1 MWFRALVINQGTFH
15 QSELL
20 QYAVRVMS
28 KIRHKKQ
35 AAKRQSVMTM
45 DERHKRI
52 LDLLEAE
59 GEIKVEDLA
68 DRLSVSQV
76 TMRKDLD
83 ILETQGLVERIHG
96 SAIFSQRNRFNVAF
110 LEELQTQATAKKLIA
125 QAAVDYIKEG
135 DSIILDAGTTTFWLA
150 QALVGKFKSL
160 LVIANSL
167 PAALELSKAGYKIL
181 LIGGEVLNHSLALT
195 GPITVN
201 NLESY
206 HVDRAFLGTSGI
218 SLSHGYSTAD
228 SNDADVKEQM
238 IRAAEKTYILT
249 DSSKFERNCLVSFA
263 DFSDIHLTITDS
275 GIPSKV
281 FKEFQKRGIEL
292 RVVGSRV
299 NGTQAP
305 QVGN

>member
-1 MWFRALVINQGTFH
+1 
-15 QSELL
+15 
-20 QYAVRVMS
+20 MS

-35 AAKRQSVMTM
+35 ATKRHKVDSVMTM
-45 DERHKRI
+45 EDRHKRI

-59 GEIKVEDLA
+59 AKIKVEDLA
-68 DRLSVSQV
+68 DRLEVSQV

-83 ILETQGLVERIHG
+83 ILEEQGLVERTHG
-96 SAIFSQRNRFNVAF
+96 SAIFSQRSRFQGAF
-110 LEELQTQATAKKLIA
+110 LEELQKQTTAKKLIA

-150 QALVGKFKSL
+150 QALAGKFKSL
-160 LVIANSL
+160 LVITNSL
-167 PAALELSKAGYKIL
+167 PAALELSKAGHKIL
-181 LIGGEVLNHSLALT
+181 LMGGEVLNHGLALT
-195 GPITVN
+195 GPLTVN

-238 IRAAEKTYILT
+238 IRAAEETYILT

-275 GIPSKV
+275 GISSKI

-292 RVVGSRV
+292 RVVDSRV
-299 NGTQAP
+299 NGTP
-305 QVGN
+305 VP

>member
-1 MWFRALVINQGTFH
+1 
-15 QSELL
+15 
-20 QYAVRVMS
+20 MS
-28 KIRHKKQ
+28 KTRHKKQ
-35 AAKRQSVMTM
+35 AAKRHKVDSVMTM

-68 DRLSVSQV
+68 DRLNVSQV

-83 ILETQGLVERIHG
+83 VLETQGLVERIHG
-96 SAIFSQRNRFNVAF
+96 SAIFSQHNRFNVAF
-110 LEELQTQATAKKLIA
+110 LAELQTQATAKKLIA

-150 QALVGKFKSL
+150 QALAGKFKSL
-160 LVIANSL
+160 LVITNSL

-181 LIGGEVLNHSLALT
+181 LVGGEVLNNSLALT

-218 SLSHGYSTAD
+218 SLAHGYSTAD

-275 GIPSKV
+275 GISSKI
-281 FKEFQKRGIEL
+281 FNEFHKRGIEL
-292 RVVGSRV
+292 RVVGSRL
-299 NGTQAP
+299 NGTQP
-305 QVGN
+305 P

>member
-1 MWFRALVINQGTFH
+1 
-15 QSELL
+15 
-20 QYAVRVMS
+20 MS

-35 AAKRQSVMTM
+35 AVRNQSVMTM
-45 DERHKRI
+45 NERHKRI
-52 LDLLEAE
+52 LDLLGAE
-59 GEIKVEDLA
+59 GEIKVEKLA
-68 DRLSVSQV
+68 DRLDVSQV

-125 QAAVDYIKEG
+125 QAAVEYIKEG
-135 DSIILDAGTTTFWLA
+135 DSIILDAGTTTYWLA
-150 QALVGKFKSL
+150 QALAGKFKSL
-160 LVIANSL
+160 LVITNSL
-167 PAALELSKAGYKIL
+167 PAAMELSKAGYRIL
-181 LIGGEVLNHSLALT
+181 LVGGEVLSHSLALT
-195 GPITVN
+195 GPVTVN

-238 IRAAEKTYILT
+238 IRAAEETYVLT

-275 GIPSKV
+275 GISSKV
-281 FKEFQKRGIEL
+281 FAEFQKRGIKL
-292 RVVGSRV
+292 RIADSRV
-299 NGTQAP
+299 NGTPMA
-305 QVGN
+305 QVGPH

>member
-1 MWFRALVINQGTFH
+1 
-15 QSELL
+15 
-20 QYAVRVMS
+20 
-28 KIRHKKQ
+28 
-35 AAKRQSVMTM
+35 MTM

-52 LDLLEAE
+52 LDLLGAE

-68 DRLSVSQV
+68 DRLNVSQV

-110 LEELQTQATAKKLIA
+110 LEELRTQATAKKLIA

-150 QALVGKFKSL
+150 QALAGKFKSL
-160 LVIANSL
+160 LVITNSL

-181 LIGGEVLNHSLALT
+181 LVGGEVLNHSLALT

-249 DSSKFERNCLVSFA
+249 DSSKFERKCLVSFA

-275 GIPSKV
+275 GISSKV
-281 FKEFQKRGIEL
+281 FREFQKRGIEL
-292 RVVGSRV
+292 RVVDSRV
-299 NGTQAP
+299 NGTPFP
-305 QVGN
+305 QLGS

>member
-1 MWFRALVINQGTFH
+1 
-15 QSELL
+15 
-20 QYAVRVMS
+20 
-28 KIRHKKQ
+28 
-35 AAKRQSVMTM
+35 MTM

-68 DRLSVSQV
+68 DRLDVSQV

-110 LEELQTQATAKKLIA
+110 LGELQTQATAKKLIA
-125 QAAVDYIKEG
+125 QAAVDYIKES

-150 QALVGKFKSL
+150 QALVGKKLRSL
-160 LVIANSL
+160 LVITNSL
-167 PAALELSKAGYKIL
+167 PAAFELSKAGYKIL

-238 IRAAEKTYILT
+238 IRAAEETYILS

-275 GIPSKV
+275 GISSKV
-281 FKEFQKRGIEL
+281 FREFQKRGIEL
-292 RVVGSRV
+292 HVVDSRV
-299 NGTQAP
+299 NGTP
-305 QVGN
+305 VPGMGN

>member
-1 MWFRALVINQGTFH
+1 
-15 QSELL
+15 
-20 QYAVRVMS
+20 MS
-28 KIRHKKQ
+28 KIRHKKR
-35 AAKRQSVMTM
+35 AAIRQSVMTM

-59 GEIKVEDLA
+59 GEIKVEALA
-68 DRLSVSQV
+68 DRLNVSQV

-150 QALVGKFKSL
+150 QALAGKKLKSL
-160 LVIANSL
+160 LVITNSL
-167 PAALELSKAGYKIL
+167 PAAFELSKAGYKIL

-206 HVDRAFLGTSGI
+206 HVNRAFLGTSGI

-238 IRAAEKTYILT
+238 IRAAEETYILS

-275 GIPSKV
+275 GISSKV
-281 FKEFQKRGIEL
+281 FREFQKRGIEL
-292 RVVGSRV
+292 RVVDSRV
-299 NGTQAP
+299 KGTQVP
-305 QVGN
+305 GMGN

>member
-1 MWFRALVINQGTFH
+1 MRDAMN
-15 QSELL
+15 
-20 QYAVRVMS
+20 R
-28 KIRHKKQ
+28 IRHKKQ
-35 AAKRQSVMTM
+35 AAKGQSVMTM
-45 DERHKRI
+45 NERQKRI

-59 GEIKVEDLA
+59 GEIKVENLA
-68 DRLSVSQV
+68 DRLNVSQV

-96 SAIFSQRNRFNVAF
+96 SAIFSQRTRFNTGF

-160 LVIANSL
+160 LVITNSL
-167 PAALELSKAGYKIL
+167 PAAFELSKAGYKIL

-263 DFSDIHLTITDS
+263 DFADIHLTITDS

-281 FKEFQKRGIEL
+281 FKEFQKRGVEL
-292 RVVGSRV
+292 RVVDSRV
-299 NGTQAP
+299 NGTQ
-305 QVGN
+305 VLGRGN

>member
-1 MWFRALVINQGTFH
+1 MGT
-15 QSELL
+15 SIRGE
-20 QYAVRVMS
+20 VMS

-35 AAKRQSVMTM
+35 TVKRRKADSGLTM
-45 DERHKRI
+45 EERHKRI

-59 GEIKVEDLA
+59 SEIKVEDLA
-68 DRLSVSQV
+68 DRLNVSQV

-83 ILETQGLVERIHG
+83 VLEKRGLVERIHG
-96 SAIFSQRNRFNVAF
+96 SAIFSQRNRFNGSF

-125 QAAVDYIKEG
+125 NAAVDYIKEG

-150 QALVGKFKSL
+150 QALAGKFKSL
-160 LVIANSL
+160 LVITNSL
-167 PAALELSKAGYKIL
+167 AAALELSKAGYKIL

-195 GPITVN
+195 GPLTVN

-218 SLSHGYSTAD
+218 SLSHGFSTAD

-275 GIPSKV
+275 GIPPKV
-281 FKEFQKRGIEL
+281 CREFEKRGVEL
-292 RVVGSRV
+292 RIVNSRV
-299 NGTQAP
+299 NGTP
-305 QVGN
+305 VP

>member
-1 MWFRALVINQGTFH
+1 
-15 QSELL
+15 
-20 QYAVRVMS
+20 
-28 KIRHKKQ
+28 
-35 AAKRQSVMTM
+35 MTM
-45 DERHKRI
+45 DERQKRI

-59 GEIKVEDLA
+59 GEIKVENLA
-68 DRLSVSQV
+68 DRLNVSQV

-96 SAIFSQRNRFNVAF
+96 SAIFSQRTRFNGAF

-150 QALVGKFKSL
+150 QALAGKFKSL
-160 LVIANSL
+160 LVITNSL
-167 PAALELSKAGYKIL
+167 PAAFELSKAGYKIL

-263 DFSDIHLTITDS
+263 DFSDIHLTITDG
-275 GIPSKV
+275 GISSKV
-281 FKEFQKRGIEL
+281 LKEFQKRGIEL
-292 RVVGSRV
+292 RVVDSRV
-299 NGTQAP
+299 NGTQVP
-305 QVGN
+305 GMGN

>member
-1 MWFRALVINQGTFH
+1 
-15 QSELL
+15 
-20 QYAVRVMS
+20 MS

-35 AAKRQSVMTM
+35 AANRHKVDSVMTM

-52 LDLLEAE
+52 VDLLEAE
-59 GEIKVEDLA
+59 SEIKVEDLA

-125 QAAVDYIKEG
+125 QAAVYYIKEG

-160 LVIANSL
+160 LVITNSL
-167 PAALELSKAGYKIL
+167 PAAFELSKAGYKIL
-181 LIGGEVLNHSLALT
+181 LIGGEVLSHSLALT

-238 IRAAEKTYILT
+238 IRAAEETYILT

-275 GIPSKV
+275 GISSKV

-292 RVVGSRV
+292 RVVGSRM
-299 NGTQAP
+299 NGTQVP

>member
-1 MWFRALVINQGTFH
+1 MYLSSI
-15 QSELL
+15 
-20 QYAVRVMS
+20 RVLFVNLGYFNMRDVMN

-59 GEIKVEDLA
+59 GEIKVENLA
-68 DRLSVSQV
+68 DRLNVSQV

-83 ILETQGLVERIHG
+83 ILETQGMVERIHG
-96 SAIFSQRNRFNVAF
+96 SAIFSQRNRFNTAF

-150 QALVGKFKSL
+150 QALAGKFKSL
-160 LVIANSL
+160 LVITNSL
-167 PAALELSKAGYKIL
+167 PAAFELSKAGYKIL

-275 GIPSKV
+275 GISSKV
-281 FKEFQKRGIEL
+281 FKEFQKRGVEL
-292 RVVGSRV
+292 RVVDSRV
-299 NGTQAP
+299 NGTQVP
-305 QVGN
+305 GMGN

>member
-1 MWFRALVINQGTFH
+1 
-15 QSELL
+15 
-20 QYAVRVMS
+20 MS
-28 KIRHKKQ
+28 NIRHKKQ
-35 AAKRQSVMTM
+35 AAKRHKVDSVMTM

-68 DRLSVSQV
+68 DRLNVSQV

-96 SAIFSQRNRFNVAF
+96 SAIFSQRNRFNTAF

-125 QAAVDYIKEG
+125 EAALDYIKEG

-150 QALVGKFKSL
+150 QALAGKFKSL
-160 LVIANSL
+160 LVITNSL

-238 IRAAEKTYILT
+238 IRAAEETYILT

-275 GIPSKV
+275 GISSKV
-281 FKEFQKRGIEL
+281 FKEFQKHGIEL
-292 RVVGSRV
+292 RVVGSTV
-299 NGTQAP
+299 NGTQVP

>member
-1 MWFRALVINQGTFH
+1 
-15 QSELL
+15 
-20 QYAVRVMS
+20 MS

-35 AAKRQSVMTM
+35 AARRQSVMTM
-45 DERHKRI
+45 NERHKHI
-52 LDLLEAE
+52 LDLLGAE
-59 GEIKVEDLA
+59 GEIKVEKLA

-83 ILETQGLVERIHG
+83 ILETQGLIERIHG
-96 SAIFSQRNRFNVAF
+96 SAIFSQRNRFHVAF

-135 DSIILDAGTTTFWLA
+135 DSIILDAGTTTYWLA
-150 QALVGKFKSL
+150 QTLAGRFKSL
-160 LVIANSL
+160 LVITNSL
-167 PAALELSKAGYKIL
+167 PAAMELSKTGYRIL
-181 LIGGEVLNHSLALT
+181 LVGGEVLSHSLALN
-195 GPITVN
+195 GPVTVN

-206 HVDRAFLGTSGI
+206 HVDRAFLATSGI

-238 IRAAEKTYILT
+238 IRAAEETYVLA

-275 GIPSKV
+275 GISSKV
-281 FKEFQKRGIEL
+281 FTEFQKHGIKL
-292 RVVGSRV
+292 RIADSKV
-299 NGTQAP
+299 NGTQMA

>member
-1 MWFRALVINQGTFH
+1 
-15 QSELL
+15 
-20 QYAVRVMS
+20 MS

-52 LDLLEAE
+52 LDLLGAE
-59 GEIKVEDLA
+59 GEIKVEHLA
-68 DRLSVSQV
+68 DRLNVSQV

-135 DSIILDAGTTTFWLA
+135 DSIILDAGTTTYWLA
-150 QALVGKFKSL
+150 QALAGKFKSL
-160 LVIANSL
+160 LVITNSL

-181 LIGGEVLNHSLALT
+181 LVGGEVLSHSLALT

-238 IRAAEKTYILT
+238 IRAAKETYILT

-275 GIPSKV
+275 GISSKV

-292 RVVGSRV
+292 RIADSRV
-299 NGTQAP
+299 NGTQVAKWTIEKRVHVQRP
-305 QVGN
+305 LSDDVLR

>member
-1 MWFRALVINQGTFH
+1 
-15 QSELL
+15 
-20 QYAVRVMS
+20 MS
-28 KIRHKKQ
+28 
-35 AAKRQSVMTM
+35 M

-59 GEIKVEDLA
+59 GEIKVEHLA
-68 DRLSVSQV
+68 DRLNVSQV
-76 TMRKDLD
+76 TTRKDLD

-96 SAIFSQRNRFNVAF
+96 SAIFSQRTRFHVAF
-110 LEELQTQATAKKLIA
+110 LEELQTQANAKKLIA
-125 QAAVDYIKEG
+125 QAAVEYIKEG

-150 QALVGKFKSL
+150 QALAGKFKSL
-160 LVIANSL
+160 LVITNSL
-167 PAALELSKAGYKIL
+167 PAAFELSKAGYKIL

-201 NLESY
+201 NLKSY

-228 SNDADVKEQM
+228 ANDADVKEQM
-238 IRAAEKTYILT
+238 IRAAEKTYILS

-275 GIPSKV
+275 GISSKV

-292 RVVGSRV
+292 RVVDSRV
-299 NGTQAP
+299 NGTQVP
-305 QVGN
+305 GMGN

>member
-1 MWFRALVINQGTFH
+1 
-15 QSELL
+15 
-20 QYAVRVMS
+20 MS
-28 KIRHKKQ
+28 KIRYKKQ
-35 AAKRQSVMTM
+35 AAKRHKVDSVMTM
-45 DERHKRI
+45 DERQKRI

-59 GEIKVEDLA
+59 GEIRVEDLA
-68 DRLSVSQV
+68 DRLNVSQV

-96 SAIFSQRNRFNVAF
+96 GAIFSQRNRFNVAF

-150 QALVGKFKSL
+150 QALAGKFKSL
-160 LVIANSL
+160 LVITNSL

-275 GIPSKV
+275 GISSKV

>member
-1 MWFRALVINQGTFH
+1 
-15 QSELL
+15 
-20 QYAVRVMS
+20 MS
-28 KIRHKKQ
+28 KIRHQKQ
-35 AAKRQSVMTM
+35 VAKRQSVMTM
-45 DERHKRI
+45 NERHQRI

-68 DRLSVSQV
+68 DRLNVSQV

-83 ILETQGLVERIHG
+83 ILETQGLLERIHG
-96 SAIFSQRNRFNVAF
+96 SAIFSQNNRLTVAF

-150 QALVGKFKSL
+150 QALAGKFKSL
-160 LVIANSL
+160 LVITNSL

-181 LIGGEVLNHSLALT
+181 LIGGEVLSHSLALT
-195 GPITVN
+195 GPLTVN

-228 SNDADVKEQM
+228 SNDADIKEQM

-275 GIPSKV
+275 GLPSKV
-281 FKEFQKRGIEL
+281 CQEFQKHGIEL
-292 RVVGSRV
+292 RIVDSRV
-299 NGTQAP
+299 NGTQVPRARLRLP
-305 QVGN
+305 PRC

>member
-1 MWFRALVINQGTFH
+1 
-15 QSELL
+15 
-20 QYAVRVMS
+20 
-28 KIRHKKQ
+28 
-35 AAKRQSVMTM
+35 MTM

-52 LDLLEAE
+52 LDLLGAE

-68 DRLSVSQV
+68 DRLNVSQV

-110 LEELQTQATAKKLIA
+110 LEELQTQATAKKMIA

-135 DSIILDAGTTTFWLA
+135 ESIILDAGTTTYWLA
-150 QALVGKFKSL
+150 QALAGKFKSL
-160 LVIANSL
+160 LVITNSL

-181 LIGGEVLNHSLALT
+181 LVGGEVLSHSLALT
-195 GPITVN
+195 GPVTVN
-201 NLESY
+201 NLENY

-238 IRAAEKTYILT
+238 IRAAEETYILT
-249 DSSKFERNCLVSFA
+249 DSSKLGRNCLLSFA
-263 DFSDIHLTITDS
+263 DFSDTRLTITDS
-275 GIPSKV
+275 GISSKV
-281 FKEFQKRGIEL
+281 LTEFQKRGIEL
-292 RVVGSRV
+292 RIADSKV
-299 NGTQAP
+299 NGTPVAK
-305 QVGN
+305 VGN

>member
-1 MWFRALVINQGTFH
+1 
-15 QSELL
+15 
-20 QYAVRVMS
+20 MS

-35 AAKRQSVMTM
+35 ATKRHRVDSAMTM
-45 DERHKRI
+45 EDRHKRI
-52 LDLLEAE
+52 IDLLEAE

-96 SAIFSQRNRFNVAF
+96 SAIFSQRNRFNTAF

-150 QALVGKFKSL
+150 QALAGKFKSL
-160 LVIANSL
+160 LVITNSL
-167 PAALELSKAGYKIL
+167 PAAFELSKAGYKIL
-181 LIGGEVLNHSLALT
+181 LMGGEVFSRSLALT
-195 GPITVN
+195 GPMAVN

-206 HVDRAFLGTSGI
+206 HVDRAFLGTSGV

-228 SNDADVKEQM
+228 SGDADVKEQM
-238 IRAAEKTYILT
+238 IRAAEETYILT

-275 GIPSKV
+275 GISSKV
-281 FKEFQKRGIEL
+281 FREFQKRGVEL
-292 RVVGSRV
+292 CVVDSRV
-299 NGTQAP
+299 NGTQVASG
-305 QVGN
+305 QLREGFSTNT

>member
-1 MWFRALVINQGTFH
+1 
-15 QSELL
+15 
-20 QYAVRVMS
+20 MS
-28 KIRHKKQ
+28 KIRHQKQ
-35 AAKRQSVMTM
+35 AARRQSVMTM
-45 DERHKRI
+45 NERHKRI
-52 LDLLEAE
+52 LDLLGAE
-59 GEIKVEDLA
+59 GEIKVENLA
-68 DRLSVSQV
+68 DRLNVSQV

-96 SAIFSQRNRFNVAF
+96 SAVFSQRSRFNVAF

-125 QAAVDYIKEG
+125 QAAVDYIKDG

-160 LVIANSL
+160 LVITNSL
-167 PAALELSKAGYKIL
+167 PAAMELSKAGYKIL
-181 LIGGEVLNHSLALT
+181 LVGGEVLSHSLALT
-195 GPITVN
+195 GPVTVN

-238 IRAAEKTYILT
+238 IRAAEETYVLT
-249 DSSKFERNCLVSFA
+249 DSSKFEKNCLVSFA

-275 GIPSKV
+275 GISSKI
-281 FKEFQKRGIEL
+281 FQEFQKRGIEL
-292 RVVGSRV
+292 RIADSGVMTNHHSE
-299 NGTQAP
+299 TLP
-305 QVGN
+305 

>member
-1 MWFRALVINQGTFH
+1 
-15 QSELL
+15 
-20 QYAVRVMS
+20 
-28 KIRHKKQ
+28 
-35 AAKRQSVMTM
+35 MTM

-52 LDLLEAE
+52 LALLEAE

-68 DRLSVSQV
+68 GRLDVSQV

-83 ILETQGLVERIHG
+83 ILETQGLVERVHG
-96 SAIFSQRNRFNVAF
+96 RAIFSQRNRFNVAF
-110 LEELQTQATAKKLIA
+110 LEELQTQVTAKKLIA
-125 QAAVDYIKEG
+125 EAAVDYIKEG

-160 LVIANSL
+160 LVITNSL

-181 LIGGEVLNHSLALT
+181 LVGGEVLSHSLALT
-195 GPITVN
+195 GPVTVN
-201 NLESY
+201 NLENY

-238 IRAAEKTYILT
+238 IRAAEETYILT

-263 DFSDIHLTITDS
+263 DFRISI
-275 GIPSKV
+275 
-281 FKEFQKRGIEL
+281 
-292 RVVGSRV
+292 
-299 NGTQAP
+299 
-305 QVGN
+305 

>member
-1 MWFRALVINQGTFH
+1 
-15 QSELL
+15 
-20 QYAVRVMS
+20 
-28 KIRHKKQ
+28 
-35 AAKRQSVMTM
+35 MTM

-68 DRLSVSQV
+68 DRLNVSQV

-150 QALVGKFKSL
+150 QALAGKFKSL
-160 LVIANSL
+160 LVITNSL

-181 LIGGEVLNHSLALT
+181 LVGGEVLSHSLALT
-195 GPITVN
+195 GPVTVN

-238 IRAAEKTYILT
+238 IRAAEETYILT

-275 GIPSKV
+275 GISSKL
-281 FKEFQKRGIEL
+281 FKEFQKRRIEL
-292 RVVGSRV
+292 RIVDAKV
-299 NGTQAP
+299 NGTQVAR
-305 QVGN
+305 VGN

>member
-1 MWFRALVINQGTFH
+1 
-15 QSELL
+15 
-20 QYAVRVMS
+20 MS

-35 AAKRQSVMTM
+35 AAKRRKVDSVMTM

-68 DRLSVSQV
+68 DRVNVSQV

-83 ILETQGLVERIHG
+83 VLERQGLVERVHG
-96 SAIFSQRNRFNVAF
+96 SAIFSQRNRFSVAF
-110 LEELQTQATAKKLIA
+110 LEELRTQATAKKLIA

-150 QALVGKFKSL
+150 QALAGKFKSL
-160 LVIANSL
+160 LVITNSL
-167 PAALELSKAGYKIL
+167 AAALELSKAGYKIL

-249 DSSKFERNCLVSFA
+249 DSSKFERKCLVSFA

-275 GIPSKV
+275 GISSKV
-281 FKEFQKRGIEL
+281 FREFQKRGIEL
-292 RVVGSRV
+292 RVVDSRV
-299 NGTQAP
+299 NGTP
-305 QVGN
+305 VS

>member
-1 MWFRALVINQGTFH
+1 MRD
-15 QSELL
+15 
-20 QYAVRVMS
+20 VMN

-35 AAKRQSVMTM
+35 AAKRHQEDSVMTM

-52 LDLLEAE
+52 LDLLEVV
-59 GEIKVEDLA
+59 GEIKVEKLA
-68 DRLSVSQV
+68 DRLNVSQV

-83 ILETQGLVERIHG
+83 ILETNGLVERIHG

-125 QAAVDYIKEG
+125 RAAVDYIKEG
-135 DSIILDAGTTTFWLA
+135 DSIILDAGTTTYWLA
-150 QALVGKFKSL
+150 QALAGKFKSL
-160 LVIANSL
+160 LVITNSL
-167 PAALELSKAGYKIL
+167 PAAMELSKAGYRIL
-181 LIGGEVLNHSLALT
+181 LVGGEVLSHSLALT
-195 GPITVN
+195 GPVTVN

-238 IRAAEKTYILT
+238 IRAAEETYILS

-275 GIPSKV
+275 GISSKV
-281 FKEFQKRGIEL
+281 FREFQKRGIEL
-292 RVVGSRV
+292 RVVDSRV
-299 NGTQAP
+299 NGTQVP

>member
-1 MWFRALVINQGTFH
+1 
-15 QSELL
+15 
-20 QYAVRVMS
+20 MS
-28 KIRHKKQ
+28 KIRHQKQ

-68 DRLSVSQV
+68 DRLNVSQV

-96 SAIFSQRNRFNVAF
+96 SAIFSQRNRFNTAF

-150 QALVGKFKSL
+150 QALAGKFKSL
-160 LVIANSL
+160 LVITNSL
-167 PAALELSKAGYKIL
+167 PAAFELSKAGYKIL

-228 SNDADVKEQM
+228 SNEADVKEQM
-238 IRAAEKTYILT
+238 IRAAEETYILT

-263 DFSDIHLTITDS
+263 DFSDVHLTITDS
-275 GIPSKV
+275 GISSRVLKD
-281 FKEFQKRGIEL
+281 FQKREIEL
-292 RVVGSRV
+292 RVVDSRV
-299 NGTQAP
+299 NGTQVP
-305 QVGN
+305 QVGNLREGFRHKHLNT